1 MIPSHNRKVI
11 GGWTNYS
18 ETVTSHKMIEKEMDN
33 RGSKSVTGLSL
44 YKPQTVKEQR
54 VYASW
59 YGLSYL
65 RCTLLGFERNR
76 WIKNPSNQIM
86 PTRLYTNS
94 HNTNPNTSS
103 IVIFPLF
110 VTGFTDA
117 EGCFMVIARK
127 KPRSNL
133 GWKIEANFSINLH
146 KWDVKLLNN
155 IKDFFG
161 GIGQVSKERN
171 GCCDFTV
178 RSLDQI
184 INVILPHFD
193 KYPLKTQ
200 KLADYLLFKEVVI
213 MMKRG
218 EHLTSSGLNSIINIR
233 ASMNRGLTPALKE
246 AFPDHIPV
254 DRPLVDVTKLLPI
267 DPYWIA
273 GFASGDGSFMMT
285 LRTDNAYTAGG
296 RVEMAFVLTQH
307 SRDILLMKHF
317 VDYFGCG
324 VCYSYKKHAEY
335 KCGNFKD
342 IQENILP
349 FFIEYPILGVKSQYF
364 SDWAKAVEII
374 RSKAHTTKDGYEQIT
389 QIKAGMNKGRQNV

>member
-1 MIPSHNRKVI
+1 MAI
-11 GGWTNYS
+11 
-18 ETVTSHKMIEKEMDN
+18 
-33 RGSKSVTGLSL
+33 
-44 YKPQTVKEQR
+44 KEQR
-54 VYASW
+54 VYGNW
-59 YGLSYL
+59 YDLSYL

-76 WIKNPSNQIM
+76 LIKNPSNQIM
-86 PTRLYTNS
+86 PTRFYTNS

-146 KWDVKLLNN
+146 KRDVKLLNN

-193 KYPLKTQ
+193 KYPLITQ

-218 EHLTSSGLNSIINIR
+218 EHLTSSGLNSIMNIR

-342 IQENILP
+342 IQEKIIS
-349 FFIEYPILGVKSQYF
+349 FFIKYPILGVKAQDF

-374 RSKAHTTKDGYEQIT
+374 CSKAHTTKAGYDQIL

>member
-1 MIPSHNRKVI
+1 M
-11 GGWTNYS
+11 
-18 ETVTSHKMIEKEMDN
+18 
-33 RGSKSVTGLSL
+33 
-44 YKPQTVKEQR
+44 
-54 VYASW
+54 
-59 YGLSYL
+59 
-65 RCTLLGFERNR
+65 
-76 WIKNPSNQIM
+76 
-86 PTRLYTNS
+86 
-94 HNTNPNTSS
+94 
-103 IVIFPLF
+103 
-110 VTGFTDA
+110 
-117 EGCFMVIARK
+117 
-127 KPRSNL
+127 
-133 GWKIEANFSINLH
+133 KIEANFSINLH
-146 KWDVKLLNN
+146 KRDVKLLNN

-193 KYPLKTQ
+193 KYPLITQ

-218 EHLTSSGLNSIINIR
+218 EHLTSSGLNSIMNIR
-233 ASMNRGLTPALKE
+233 ASMKRGLTPALKE

-254 DRPLVDVTKLLPI
+254 YRPLVDVTKLLPI

-285 LRTDNAYTAGG
+285 LRTDNAYTAGD
-296 RVEMAFVLTQH
+296 RVEVAFVLTQH
-307 SRDILLMKHF
+307 SRYILLMKHF

-342 IQENILP
+342 IQEKILP
-349 FFIEYPILGVKSQYF
+349 FFIKYPILGVK
-364 SDWAKAVEII
+364 
-374 RSKAHTTKDGYEQIT
+374 
-389 QIKAGMNKGRQNV
+389 